1 MQNVCPV
8 KPKVRSYT
16 PRQGNV
22 FPFVTVDNMICSVS
36 CWGRYQPGLAA
47 IKIGIISQLQQGALP
62 APVMLQSSAEH
73 CRLLHTHNS
82 FSFY

>member
-1 MQNVCPV
+1 MFVQSN
-8 KPKVRSYT
+8 PKYMHMYT

-22 FPFVTVDNMICSVS
+22 SPFVPVDNMICSVS
-36 CWGRYQPGLAA
+36 CSGRYQPGLAA

-73 CRLLHTHNS
+73 CRPLHTHNS